1 MPFSKLRF
9 CHRYKANGQRELCQ
23 KVEDSPQLP
32 WVLRGLTAF
41 YSVRAEHQVT
51 YDLAKQC
58 FDLATARQERIFLIG
73 AHLEL
78 ASALIY
84 LGDFAQALQFLEK
97 GATLYNSQ
105 EQDAHAFL
113 YGQHFGVS
121 CVVRMAEPLWY
132 LGYPDQALKKSQEAL
147 VLARI
152 QPHTF
157 SLAYALSFATALH
170 ASRREWGIT
179 QGYAEEVITL
189 STEQGFPVWAAVGNM
204 MQGWALAMQGQAK
217 EGIVPICKGLDA
229 WRETGAEVGRARFL
243 ALLVEAYLQLGLT
256 EAGGRVLD
264 EAFTVLNKSGERW
277 WEAELYR
284 VKGELLLAQKMPN
297 TASQE
302 IEVEQYFQKALDVSR
317 FQSAKSFEL
326 RAAISLG
333 QLWKQQGRGDD
344 ALRLLQGVYNWF
356 TEGFETAD
364 LREAKGLIEK
374 LS

>member
-1 MPFSKLRF
+1 
-9 CHRYKANGQRELCQ
+9 
-23 KVEDSPQLP
+23 
-32 WVLRGLTAF
+32 
-41 YSVRAEHQVT
+41 
-51 YDLAKQC
+51 
-58 FDLATARQERIFLIG
+58 
-73 AHLEL
+73 
-78 ASALIY
+78 
-84 LGDFAQALQFLEK
+84 
-97 GATLYNSQ
+97 
-105 EQDAHAFL
+105 
-113 YGQHFGVS
+113 
-121 CVVRMAEPLWY
+121 
-132 LGYPDQALKKSQEAL
+132 
-147 VLARI
+147 
-152 QPHTF
+152 
-157 SLAYALSFATALH
+157 
-170 ASRREWGIT
+170 
-179 QGYAEEVITL
+179 
-189 STEQGFPVWAAVGNM
+189 
-204 MQGWALAMQGQAK
+204 
-217 EGIVPICKGLDA
+217 
-229 WRETGAEVGRARFL
+229 
-243 ALLVEAYLQLGLT
+243 
-256 EAGGRVLD
+256 LD